1 MGKITN
7 KIEYVGIK
15 DTTISDKQMTVKA
28 IYVTKKGDINDKM
41 HLYNGDKLDFSVDGE
56 EVQMIPY
63 INREFSDGLKVKF
76 DNKKARYLIVY

>member
-7 KIEYVGIK
+7 KIEYVGGK
-15 DTTISDKQMTVKA
+15 DITISSFLIVVKA

-41 HLYNGDKLDFSVDGE
+41 HLYNGDKLDFTVDGE

-63 INREFSDGLKVKF
+63 INREFGDGLKVKF
-76 DNKKARYLIVY
+76 ESKTARYLIVY

>member
-1 MGKITN
+1 MTKVTN
-7 KIEYVGIK
+7 NIKYVGEE
-15 DTTISDKQMTVKA
+15 DVTISDKQITVKA

-63 INREFSDGLKVKF
+63 INREFSDGLNVKF